1 METTV
6 QQRRVSFEKGVCFR
20 VGSLHSLF
28 LSPIERT
35 NELLLLFSVTA
46 ISVRV
51 TRPIEEGDTGTGLA
65 SLLQRGRTG

>member
-1 METTV
+1 MK
-6 QQRRVSFEKGVCFR
+6 RASASGLAP
-20 VGSLHSLF
+20 SLHSLDSLF

-51 TRPIEEGDTGTGLA
+51 TRPRRGTDRTGLA
-65 SLLQRGRTG
+65 SPLQRGRGEMT

>member
-1 METTV
+1 MAP
-6 QQRRVSFEKGVCFR
+6 
-20 VGSLHSLF
+20 SLHSLF

-51 TRPIEEGDTGTGLA
+51 TRPRRGTGLA
-65 SLLQRGRTG
+65 SLLQRGRGEMT